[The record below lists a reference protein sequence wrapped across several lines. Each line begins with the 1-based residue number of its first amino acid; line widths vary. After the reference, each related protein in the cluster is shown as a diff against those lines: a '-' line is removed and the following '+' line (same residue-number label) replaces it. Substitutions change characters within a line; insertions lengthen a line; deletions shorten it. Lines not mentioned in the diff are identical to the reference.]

1 MNTPNEPK
9 METTHRF
16 PRTLEEA
23 FPQHYREQFNP
34 IQVHKPRRF
43 DPDWLV
49 MMVCIL
55 ALGFLLGLGAASI
68 R

>member
-1 MNTPNEPK
+1 MDTCK
-9 METTHRF
+9 RF
-16 PRTLEEA
+16 PRTLAEA

-49 MMVCIL
+49 GMGSMFS
-55 ALGFLLGLGAASI
+55 LGFLVGLLVAGA
-68 R
+68 